1 VNGNSE
7 MKLINFKVLK
17 TYFEL
22 NQKFEYKQ
30 KKIKINPEFSR
41 KFSTVNEDTFRLT
54 MTVKIIE
61 GKQNLNI
68 PFFAEAV
75 ISADFNL
82 KNWQSEEL
90 SIITKD
96 NSTAILFP
104 YLRNLLSTITLNGN
118 VPPYTLPIMN
128 ISKLFNNKEM
138 QQTK

>member
-7 MKLINFKVLK
+7 MKLLKYKVVK

-22 NQKFEYKQ
+22 NPKFELKN
-30 KKIKINPEFSR
+30 KKININPDFSR
-41 KFSTVNEDTFRLT
+41 DFETINEDIFRLSIS
-54 MTVKIIE
+54 VKIC
-61 GKQNLNI
+61 KNNQNVNI
-68 PFFAEAV
+68 PFFAEAS

-82 KNWQSEEL
+82 KNWQSEDL

-104 YLRNLLSTITLNGN
+104 YLRNLLSTITMNGN

-128 ISKLFNNKEM
+128 ISKLFNNQEM
-138 QQTK
+138 QKSI